1 MLDTTSF
8 IARLKTILNHHE
20 LSSASFADL
29 IHVQRSSISHLL
41 NGRNKPS
48 LEFIMKINDTFKE
61 VDLQWL
67 LYGEG
72 EYPNKNLDNNKK
84 SNERS
89 NTNAVTKPIQKKNVE
104 RIVIFYTDGSF
115 RKYEEQ

>member
-1 MLDTTSF
+1 MLDTTTF
-8 IARLKTILNHHE
+8 ITRLKTILNHHE

-29 IHVQRSSISHLL
+29 IDVQRSSISHLL

-72 EYPNKNLDNNKK
+72 EYPKKNLDKK
-84 SNERS
+84 SNECS
-89 NTNAVTKPIQKKNVE
+89 NIKVVTRPIQKKEVE
-104 RIVIFYTDGSF
+104 RIVIFYTDGTF
-115 RKYEEQ
+115 KNYEEQ

>member
-1 MLDTTSF
+1 MLDTTTF
-8 IARLKTILNHHE
+8 ITRLKTILNHHE

-29 IHVQRSSISHLL
+29 IDVQRSSISHLL

-72 EYPNKNLDNNKK
+72 EYPKKNLDKK

-89 NTNAVTKPIQKKNVE
+89 NIKVVTRPIQKKEVE
-104 RIVIFYTDGSF
+104 RIVIFYTDGTF
-115 RKYEEQ
+115 KNYEEQ

>member
-1 MLDTTSF
+1 MLDTTTF
-8 IARLKTILNHHE
+8 ITRLKTILNHHE

-29 IHVQRSSISHLL
+29 IDVQRSSISHLL

-72 EYPNKNLDNNKK
+72 EYPKKNLDKK
-84 SNERS
+84 SSERS
-89 NTNAVTKPIQKKNVE
+89 NIKVVTRPIQKKEVE
-104 RIVIFYTDGSF
+104 RIVIFYTDGTF
-115 RKYEEQ
+115 KNYEEQ